1 MHTLASTMHNNNNI
15 NILASRVHAR
25 SITNSSSSSI
35 LARVCILLVS
45 TTIVLDEVL
54 LEYKRVCILYA

>member
-15 NILASRVHAR
+15 NILASIVHAR
-25 SITNSSSSSI
+25 SITNSSSSI

-45 TTIVLDEVL
+45 TNIVLDEVL
-54 LEYKRVCILYA
+54 LEY